1 MFLEPLTIKNTV
13 LQVHNLYS
21 FVFMESFKLIL
32 WKMDALRTLSFLTGY
47 FSCKL
52 RLIITER
59 LSLLWT
65 GYHVVIV
72 NGPWHV
78 K

>member
-1 MFLEPLTIKNTV
+1 
-13 LQVHNLYS
+13 
-21 FVFMESFKLIL
+21 
-32 WKMDALRTLSFLTGY
+32 MDALRTLSFLTVY
-47 FSCKL
+47 FNCKL

-78 K
+78 KNKY